1 MNFINISFIS
11 VFFVFLTS
19 ACGVKGDPQPP
30 LTPPLLGRG
39 EPSFSKA
46 TEALK
51 IKKKN
56 KPSLEPDWD
65 EPADF
70 PEELKLEPKAEP
82 KL

>member
-1 MNFINISFIS
+1 MISIPNS
-11 VFFVFLTS
+11 FLVLFLS
-19 ACGVKGDPQPP
+19 SIVIGCGVKGDPQPP

-46 TEALK
+46 TESLK

-56 KPSLEPDWD
+56 KPSTEPDWD

-70 PEELKLEPKAEP
+70 PEESKP
-82 KL
+82 